1 MKHGFRVSIV
11 SLAMIL
17 ALSFSADAARRLV
30 IFENQTSTG

>member
-1 MKHGFRVSIV
+1 MKRGFQVVIV

-17 ALSFSADAARRLV
+17 ALSFSAHAAQRLV